1 MGQKVNAH
9 GLRVGINKGWRSSWF
24 GDKKNYANWLV
35 EDSRIREAITKIA
48 GKKNISEILIE
59 RIDDCP
65 NIVVMTAMPGLVL
78 KKNGEGLE
86 SIKKELTQN
95 LKLKKYNVEIQ
106 EVENLNLDAQ
116 SVASSVA
123 EQIENRVS
131 HRVAQKKA
139 IANVMGAGAL
149 GIKIKVSGRLGGVD
163 MAREEGYTRGKV
175 PMQTLRGQI
184 SYGFAEAKTKY
195 GQVGVKVWI
204 YTGDSLK
211 KQEEENNVNA

>member
-1 MGQKVNAH
+1 M
-9 GLRVGINKGWRSSWF
+9 VGDGPTLKRMHPRARGRSGAILKRSCNINITLSDNK
-24 GDKKNYANWLV
+24 V

-195 GQVGVKVWI
+195 GQVGVKV
-204 YTGDSLK
+204 
-211 KQEEENNVNA
+211 